1 MIEINK
7 IYNESNLE
15 TMAKMPDCFVDLIVT
30 SPPYNKGYWSSN
42 RNLNSGFK
50 TKARRIEYENYSDN
64 LNPKDYEEWQRKF
77 IKECLRILKPTGSFF
92 YNHQPI
98 QKNHQEVNPLFI
110 YDFPL
115 KQTIIWNRKNTPKL
129 DKSYFFPITEYIFWL
144 QKEKDSR
151 VKFNR
156 KKALFNSNVW
166 NINPDVKN
174 KFPAPFPEELVNNC
188 ILSCTE
194 ENDLVYDPFMGSGTS
209 AKMAI
214 LNNRNWIGSEI
225 SSEYCNIIEQR
236 IKKAV
241 EQKKYR
247 NTEIHS
253 LF

>member
-1 MIEINK
+1 MEINK
-7 IYNESNLE
+7 IYNENNLE

-42 RNLNSGFK
+42 RNLNNGFK
-50 TKARRIEYENYSDN
+50 TKARRIDYENYSDN

-156 KKALFNSNVW
+156 KKALFNTNVW
-166 NINPDVKN
+166 NISPDVKN

-194 ENDLVYDPFMGSGTS
+194 ENDLVYDPFMGSGTT
-209 AKMAI
+209 AKMSI

-225 SSEYCNIIEQR
+225 STEYCEIINKRLENH
-236 IKKAV
+236 IS
-241 EQKKYR
+241 QK
-247 NTEIHS
+247 N
-253 LF
+253 

>member
-1 MIEINK
+1 MEINK
-7 IYNESNLE
+7 IYNEDCLV
-15 TMAKMPDCFVDLIVT
+15 TMGKMSDCFVDLIVT

-42 RNLNSGFK
+42 RNLNNGFK
-50 TKARRIEYENYSDN
+50 TKARRIDYENYCDN

-144 QKEKDSR
+144 QKKKDSR

-156 KKALFNSNVW
+156 KKALFNTNIW
-166 NINPDVKN
+166 NINPDIKN

-188 ILSCTE
+188 VLSCTD
-194 ENDLVYDPFMGSGTS
+194 ENDLVYDPFMGSGTT
-209 AKMAI
+209 AKMALI
-214 LNNRNWIGSEI
+214 NNRNYIGSEI
-225 SSEYCNIIEQR
+225 SIEYCEIAEQR
-236 IKKAV
+236 IKMCGG
-241 EQKKYR
+241 
-247 NTEIHS
+247 

>member
-1 MIEINK
+1 MEINK
-7 IYNESNLE
+7 IYNENNLE
-15 TMAKMPDCFVDLIVT
+15 TMAKMPDNFVDLIVT
-30 SPPYNKGYWSSN
+30 SRPYNKGYQSSN
-42 RNLNSGFK
+42 RNINNGSK
-50 TKARRIEYENYSDN
+50 TKARRIDYENYSDN

-156 KKALFNSNVW
+156 KKALFNTNVW
-166 NINPDVKN
+166 NISPDVKN

-194 ENDLVYDPFMGSGTS
+194 ENDLVYDPFMGSGTT

-225 SSEYCNIIEQR
+225 SNEYCEIINKRLENH
-236 IKKAV
+236 I
-241 EQKKYR
+241 
-247 NTEIHS
+247 
-253 LF
+253 

>member
-1 MIEINK
+1 MEINK
-7 IYNESNLE
+7 IYNENNLE
-15 TMAKMPDCFVDLIVT
+15 TMAKMPDNFVDLIVT

-42 RNLNSGFK
+42 RNLNNGFK
-50 TKARRIEYENYSDN
+50 TKARRIDYENYSDN

-156 KKALFNSNVW
+156 KKALFNTNVW
-166 NINPDVKN
+166 NISPDVKN

-194 ENDLVYDPFMGSGTS
+194 ENDLVYDPFMGSGTT

-225 SSEYCNIIEQR
+225 SNEYCEIINKRLENH
-236 IKKAV
+236 I
-241 EQKKYR
+241 
-247 NTEIHS
+247 
-253 LF
+253 

>member
-1 MIEINK
+1 MEINK
-7 IYNESNLE
+7 IYNENCLE
-15 TMAKMPDCFVDLIVT
+15 TMAKMPDNFVDLIVT

-42 RNLNSGFK
+42 RNLNNGFK
-50 TKARRIEYENYSDN
+50 TKARRIDYENYSDN
-64 LNPKDYEEWQRKF
+64 LKPNDYDNWQKEL
-77 IKECLRILKPTGSFF
+77 IAECLRVLKPTGSFF

-156 KKALFNSNVW
+156 KKALFNTNVW
-166 NINPDVKN
+166 NISPDVKN
-174 KFPAPFPEELVNNC
+174 KFPAPFPEDLVNNC
-188 ILSCTE
+188 ILSCTDE
-194 ENDLVYDPFMGSGTS
+194 GDLVYDPFMGSGTTGLVAS
-209 AKMAI
+209 K
-214 LNNRNWIGSEI
+214 LGRNYIGSEI
-225 SSEYCNIIEQR
+225 SAEYCEIINKRISDWHSDKEQR
-236 IKKAV
+236 
-241 EQKKYR
+241 
-247 NTEIHS
+247 

>member
-1 MIEINK
+1 MEINK
-7 IYNESNLE
+7 IYNEDNLE
-15 TMAKMPDCFVDLIVT
+15 TMAKMPDSFVDLIVT

-42 RNLNSGFK
+42 RNLNNGFK
-50 TKARRIEYENYSDN
+50 TKARRIDYENYSDN
-64 LNPKDYEEWQRKF
+64 LNPKDYEEWQKKF

-194 ENDLVYDPFMGSGTS
+194 ENDLVYDPFMGSGTT

-225 SSEYCNIIEQR
+225 SSVYCNIIEQR

-241 EQKKYR
+241 EQKKYC

>member
-1 MIEINK
+1 MEINK
-7 IYNESNLE
+7 IYNEDNLE
-15 TMAKMPDCFVDLIVT
+15 TMAKMPDSFVDLIVT

-42 RNLNSGFK
+42 RNLNNGFK
-50 TKARRIEYENYSDN
+50 TKARRIDYENYSDN
-64 LNPKDYEEWQRKF
+64 LNPKDYEEWQKKF

-156 KKALFNSNVW
+156 KKALFNTNVW
-166 NINPDVKN
+166 NISPDVKN

-194 ENDLVYDPFMGSGTS
+194 ENDLVYDPFMGSGTT

-225 SSEYCNIIEQR
+225 SNEYCEIINKRLENH
-236 IKKAV
+236 I
-241 EQKKYR
+241 
-247 NTEIHS
+247 
-253 LF
+253 